1 MNSDN
6 EEENLEIVL
15 EKETFLEKH
24 SAVIDENHK
33 LKNKLNK
40 LVDDNILDI
49 FILYEINY
57 YTVLKKRFY
66 IFSNSYL
73 YKLKLDKYN
82 QVFYIRYK
90 VPLINIFKL
99 EKTKISNTNY
109 LKYLDVLILEYGLNG
124 VCYKIILSSV
134 TKDKMY
140 NISGLFKYLKI
151 KLKNTNCIFKESDS
165 YIYNNGFGISENL
178 LHNKYLYNIKNIID
192 KNRYLKSYID

>member
-1 MNSDN
+1 MLLRYKCSMNDLIVETKN
-6 EEENLEIVL
+6 KINKLIEEL
-15 EKETFLEKH
+15 
-24 SAVIDENHK
+24 IDEF
-33 LKNKLNK
+33 
-40 LVDDNILDI
+40 D
-49 FILYEINY
+49 F
-57 YTVLKKRFY
+57 KK
-66 IFSNSYL
+66 I
-73 YKLKLDKYN
+73 
-82 QVFYIRYK
+82 
-90 VPLINIFKL
+90 

-109 LKYLDVLILEYGLNG
+109 LKNLDILILEYGLNG

-165 YIYNNGFGISENL
+165 YVYNNGFGISENL